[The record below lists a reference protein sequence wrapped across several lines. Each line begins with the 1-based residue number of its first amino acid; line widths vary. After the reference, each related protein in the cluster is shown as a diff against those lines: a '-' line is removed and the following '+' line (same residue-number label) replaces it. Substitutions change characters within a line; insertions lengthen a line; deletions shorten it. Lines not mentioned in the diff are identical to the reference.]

1 MKKVALAYIGV
12 VAITFCVLSV
22 TAMLFGYSPTQSLSV
37 ESTSATI
44 AADTNE
50 VSFAIPEAE
59 REQALASVDTGEA
72 TKIDF
77 ESCGLILAGMGL
89 IACGLKFWTLFPG
102 AKKDIE
108 APETGI
114 EKKD

>member
-37 ESTSATI
+37 ESASATV

-50 VSFAIPEAE
+50 VSFATPEEEQA
-59 REQALASVDTGEA
+59 QALASIDTSEA
-72 TKIDF
+72 TKLDF

-89 IACGLKFWTLFPG
+89 IVCGLKFWTLFPG
-102 AKKDIE
+102 ARKDIE
-108 APETGI
+108 APETSI